1 MPHPESVI
9 TVSQLYVY
17 PVKSCKAISLKS
29 ASFDARGFVHDRAW
43 AVVDK
48 DGKVLTQRDHSK
60 MALIEPRVEDGQKTG
75 SYNLF
80 LNAPG
85 MSPIVIP
92 TQDDDLASEAEVWG
106 DLCKATDQG
115 DDAASWLS
123 EYLERPARLRRMHST
138 EKRAVGKAGRNY
150 PESTVNFQDVYPLLI
165 ISEASL
171 NALNQELEAPV
182 SMNRFRPN
190 IVVNGCGPYAEDQ
203 WRQIIIGKTRIDI
216 VEPCA
221 RCVVTTIEQETG
233 RKGGEPLKTLARL
246 RLQGNKTMFGQNAI
260 HLGLDNIAIGD
271 SLEVLL

>member
-1 MPHPESVI
+1 MPHPDSDI

-17 PVKSCKAISLKS
+17 PVKSCKAVSLET
-29 ASFDARGFVHDRAW
+29 ASFDKRGFVHDRAW

-48 DGKVLTQRDHSK
+48 DGKVLTQRDDSK
-60 MALIEPRVEDGQKTG
+60 MALIEPRVEEGQETD
-75 SYNLF
+75 SYILH
-80 LNAPG
+80 LSAPG
-85 MSPIVIP
+85 MSPIMVP
-92 TQDDDLASEAEVWG
+92 TLEDDGSQNAEVWG
-106 DLCKATDQG
+106 DLCKASDQG
-115 DDAASWLS
+115 EEAALWLS
-123 EYLERPARLRRMHST
+123 EYLERPVRLRKMHSA

-171 NALNQELEAPV
+171 NALNKELETPV

-190 IVVNGCGPYAEDQ
+190 IVVRGCGPYAEDN
-203 WRQIIIGKTRIDI
+203 WRQIIIGKTRIDV

-221 RCVVTTIEQETG
+221 RCVITTIEQETG
-233 RKGGEPLKTLARL
+233 HKGGEPLKTLARL

>member
-29 ASFDARGFVHDRAW
+29 ASFDSRGFVHDRAW

-48 DGKVLTQRDHSK
+48 DGKVLTQRDHSR
-60 MALIEPRVEDGQKTG
+60 MALIEPRIEEGQET
-75 SYNLF
+75 SSCILH
-80 LNAPG
+80 LSAPG
-85 MSPIVIP
+85 MSPIMVP
-92 TQDDDLASEAEVWG
+92 TLEDNGSANAEVWG

-115 DDAASWLS
+115 DDVASWLS
-123 EYLERPARLRRMHST
+123 EYLGRPARLRRMHST
-138 EKRAVGKAGRNY
+138 EKRAVGKAGRDY
-150 PESTVNFQDVYPLLI
+150 PESTVNFQDVYPLLL

-171 NALNQELEAPV
+171 NALNKELETPV

-190 IVVNGCGPYAEDQ
+190 IVVRGCGPYAEDQ

-260 HLGLDNIAIGD
+260 HLGLENIAIGD
-271 SLEVLL
+271 NLEVLL

>member
-17 PVKSCKAISLKS
+17 PVKSCKAISLES

-43 AVVDK
+43 AAVDK
-48 DGKVLTQRDHSK
+48 DGKVLTQRDDPK
-60 MALIEPRVEDGQKTG
+60 MALIEPRVEDGQERGT
-75 SYNLF
+75 YNLF

-92 TQDDDLASEAEVWG
+92 TQEDDGASEAEVWG
-106 DLCKATDQG
+106 DLCRATDQG
-115 DDAASWLS
+115 DEAASWLS
-123 EYLERPARLRRMHST
+123 EYLERPVRLRKMHST

-190 IVVNGCGPYAEDQ
+190 IVVRGCGPYAEDQ

-260 HLGLDNIAIGD
+260 HLNLDNIAIGD